1 MFSISFVVVV
11 VRSRLIGFDRS
22 LEEAARDLGATAWT
36 TFRTVTLPLLAPGL
50 AAAAM
55 LAFALSLDDFVISN
69 FNSGTTVTFPLFIF
83 GASQRGIPVEVNV
96 LATMLFIVTAIAM
109 GFTVWQQARAEK
121 LAATRP
127 DDDDV
132 DTGLSALVS
141 GQRPVAGEP
150 S

>member
-1 MFSISFVVVV
+1 MCI
-11 VRSRLIGFDRS
+11 
-22 LEEAARDLGATAWT
+22 RD
-36 TFRTVTLPLLAPGL
+36 
-50 AAAAM
+50 
-55 LAFALSLDDFVISN
+55 SFVISN

-132 DTGLSALVS
+132 ATGLSALAS

>member
-1 MFSISFVVVV
+1 
-11 VRSRLIGFDRS
+11 
-22 LEEAARDLGATAWT
+22 
-36 TFRTVTLPLLAPGL
+36 
-50 AAAAM
+50 
-55 LAFALSLDDFVISN
+55 
-69 FNSGTTVTFPLFIF
+69 
-83 GASQRGIPVEVNV
+83 
-96 LATMLFIVTAIAM
+96 M

-150 S
+150 T